1 MYGLGLLDLPTAII
15 VLKILLRQLSCIY
28 EFGSVRARLL
38 VTRAVGDWT
47 TGQGGFCTVS
57 CSRSFQSLDL
67 GREMVL
73 ITS

>member
-1 MYGLGLLDLPTAII
+1 MYGLGLLDFLTATI

-38 VTRAVGDWT
+38 ATRAVGDWT
-47 TGQGGFCTVS
+47 TSQGRFCTVS